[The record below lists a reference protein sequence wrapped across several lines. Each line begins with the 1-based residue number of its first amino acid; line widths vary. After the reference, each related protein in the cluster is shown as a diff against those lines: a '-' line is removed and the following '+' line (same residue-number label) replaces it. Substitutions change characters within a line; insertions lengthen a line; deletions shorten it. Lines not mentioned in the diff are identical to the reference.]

1 MTVIGRLDEQ
11 VDAVLI
17 EPLKRR
23 RHAAADDAAD
33 VPAQAA
39 DELGA
44 VSDTTPAP
52 AQHDQRGTPRAAKTD
67 LPVWLL

>member
-23 RHAAADDAAD
+23 HEPGAAETTDEKTQVEIETEPQHGRTQGHARHAETDEQHDAD
-33 VPAQAA
+33 V
-39 DELGA
+39 
-44 VSDTTPAP
+44 T
-52 AQHDQRGTPRAAKTD
+52 